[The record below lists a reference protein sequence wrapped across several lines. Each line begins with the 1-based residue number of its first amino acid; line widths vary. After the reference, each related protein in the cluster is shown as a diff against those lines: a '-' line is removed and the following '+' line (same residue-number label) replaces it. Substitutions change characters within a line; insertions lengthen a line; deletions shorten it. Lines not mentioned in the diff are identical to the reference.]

1 MQEPSDQK
9 IFELILELEDEL
21 LAEGFEPK
29 ERHFRLPVRAMEH
42 LGYSSFV
49 VSGRHVP
56 EVLSRIREIH
66 GKLYRTKNVAIGG
79 SHGGAFMFRGIAGSI
94 HVPWLFGTAHIYP
107 FAHSDFSPQQVKWLQ
122 SDPDEAEAYI
132 STFTILRTVFKQCY
146 WRWLHSHK
154 GPGTEGLNFSKLY
167 PWAKCREIRSS
178 RCWLKVW
185 PLQTDHS
192 RPWQGF
198 IVLLTRFQFTQG
210 ESTR

>member
-66 GKLYRTKNVAIGG
+66 GKLYRTKDVAIGG

-94 HVPWLFGTAHIYP
+94 HVPWFFGTAHIYP

-132 STFTILRTVFKQCY
+132 STFSDLFDFSACLNNLSGYHPPPEPAQSWFRLAAFQIQGAGAALCAAFDGRGAIQSSLMGVELSLKAA
-146 WRWLHSHK
+146 LVSK
-154 GPGTEGLNFSKLY
+154 GK
-167 PWAKCREIRSS
+167 
-178 RCWLKVW
+178 
-185 PLQTDHS
+185 TDVD
-192 RPWQGF
+192 F
-198 IVLLTRFQFTQG
+198 
-210 ESTR
+210 